1 MISKKSKY
9 ALNALLYLTREF
21 GKGPILI
28 SQIAESENIP
38 PKFLETILLEM
49 KRAGILSSKKGTGGG
64 YYLRKDPSEINIADI
79 MRIFDGP
86 IALLPC
92 VTYRFYE
99 RCEECKDEDVCSIR
113 KAFQEVRETTVRIL
127 KSHSLRELAD
137 QEDQLRD
144 NK

>member
-9 ALNALLYLTREF
+9 ALNALLYLTREYT
-21 GKGPILI
+21 KGPILI

-38 PKFLETILLEM
+38 LKFLETILLEM
-49 KRAGILSSKKGTGGG
+49 KRAGFLGSKKGAGGG
-64 YYLRKDPSEINIADI
+64 YYLRKDPSAINIADV
-79 MRIFDGP
+79 MRVLDGP

-127 KSHSLRELAD
+127 KGYSLRELVD
-137 QEDQLRD
+137 QEDNVL
-144 NK
+144 KKI